1 MSNLGGATNAK
12 TSLIGADGKSL
23 AFGNL
28 PGDDSSIGLGG
39 MGYDEE
45 SQSVRELDTSG
56 RRPPPPKPG
65 YTAAQSNGGLEDSVQ
80 NIVGT
85 EPVKKKKNKKKKKKS
100 ASNSEGENS
109 KTKETTAAEKPTRQS
124 NRNQKNQGT
133 EDIEE

>member
-1 MSNLGGATNAK
+1 MSNLGGATIAK
-12 TSLIGADGKSL
+12 TSIGADGKS
-23 AFGNL
+23 FGNL

-65 YTAAQSNGGLEDSVQ
+65 YTLAQSNGGLEDSVQ

-85 EPVKKKKNKKKKKKS
+85 EPVKKKKNKKKKKRS
-100 ASNSEGENS
+100 ASNSEGEGS
-109 KTKETTAAEKPTRQS
+109 KPKEPAGVEKATRS
-124 NRNQKNQGT
+124 SHRIQKNQGT